1 MITIEKAKT
10 LSQAI
15 INHACNYLSID
26 ETSIRIV
33 FAPKV
38 EPIHGV
44 PQNKTVL
51 NYDTIVIGEDF
62 LALCCEKGFTMLRD
76 ELYRRL
82 RFIAKRREA
91 NGNLDWSMAIHDAL
105 SFSMALLLLDGNQLP
120 CPNEID
126 AEAFFYGALYILSN
140 EFGLVGTMF
149 KMPTPPYSGAHFY
162 KIRLSE
168 SCSKSILSKYQSL
181 VPFSAKYPKDN
192 KKGTLNN
199 PFDNINEAVDYLKR
213 IEQEAY
219 EQDARMQDIANM
231 RYFYDTDQQ
240 HFRILWA
247 SPYVAHQKNS
257 YPANSFLMSQMA
269 SLNPLNPNDFF
280 FCLKPNLYKHKFLY
294 RGQSDYY
301 EGKPCVPNIFRD
313 KTHNEE
319 NYFLDFL
326 IFSQELELLIKS
338 HPIVKMLEQGFEIK
352 HDLFRIRMHY
362 PGLAQHYYNKSMFLD
377 FTSDIDVMKFFAT
390 TDYDYKNDEYYPN
403 EDLKKI
409 GVIYYYELKFPE
421 AFQQHNGYALKN
433 IGKQVFLRSGLQRGF
448 LLEMRKG
455 LDLKKMFQKCMPYT
469 SSTIKNCQS

>member
-1 MITIEKAKT
+1 MITKEQAKA
-10 LSQAI
+10 LPQAI

-38 EPIHGV
+38 EPIYGV
-44 PQNKTVL
+44 PQNATVL
-51 NYDTIVIGEDF
+51 NDDTIVIGEDF
-62 LALCCEKGFTMLRD
+62 LELCCEKGFTMLRD

-91 NGNLDWSMAIHDAL
+91 NGNLDWSMAIHDAF

-126 AEAFFYGALYILSN
+126 AEAFFYGALNILSN
-140 EFGLVGTMF
+140 EFSLVGTMF
-149 KMPTPPYSGAHFY
+149 KMPTHPYSGADFY

-168 SCSKSILSKYQSL
+168 SCSKNILSKYQSL

-192 KKGTLNN
+192 EKGTLNN

-219 EQDARMQDIANM
+219 EQDIRMQEIANM
-231 RYFYDTDQQ
+231 QYFYDIDQQ
-240 HFRILWA
+240 LFRILWA

-301 EGKPCVPNIFRD
+301 EGKPCVPNMFRD
-313 KTHNEE
+313 KTHNED
-319 NYFLDFL
+319 N
-326 IFSQELELLIKS
+326 
-338 HPIVKMLEQGFEIK
+338 
-352 HDLFRIRMHY
+352 
-362 PGLAQHYYNKSMFLD
+362 
-377 FTSDIDVMKFFAT
+377 
-390 TDYDYKNDEYYPN
+390 
-403 EDLKKI
+403 
-409 GVIYYYELKFPE
+409 
-421 AFQQHNGYALKN
+421 
-433 IGKQVFLRSGLQRGF
+433 
-448 LLEMRKG
+448 
-455 LDLKKMFQKCMPYT
+455 
-469 SSTIKNCQS
+469 